1 MPGSVERQPWNWQGA
16 SALVLAVSIGFGWLA
31 GVILAALDASKGG
44 LDPEL
49 SSLLNG
55 IGQVLAGALGTYL
68 GFAAGTRA
76 NAEPPPVVVSPVES
90 PAPPPTTTGGPIE
103 TR

>member
-1 MPGSVERQPWNWQGA
+1 MPTDRQPWNWQGA
-16 SALVLAVSIGFGWLA
+16 AALVLAVSIGFGWLA
-31 GVILAALDASKGG
+31 GIVLAALYAGTAG

-76 NAEPPPVVVSPVES
+76 NAEPPPVLVSPVEPPRS
-90 PAPPPTTTGGPIE
+90 TPPADTGGPTIE